1 MSQKNYTKILL
12 IFLTSFSHLKI
23 NCWWFDIL
31 PIKQIIQENPSIK
44 YTKCFDPVDFNYA
57 EFPLSLNQSWH
68 PNKGRFDETFVIT
81 IPNGTLQSKNGF
93 TVINNH
99 FIDEMIWKKFMHN
112 LQLVKQYNYKPQ
124 YFAKRVAVITQPAYG
139 NYFHW
144 LTEVLCRLALLEISG
159 EPYDYIYTPQ
169 DRAYIKGSLD
179 LWGIPQEKILTP
191 SNDDTYLQAKEI
203 IIPSLVS
210 NSSLNSIYF
219 SCYVQPHL
227 IKYVINK
234 LLAAAKE
241 FPSEHEK
248 SKRIFISRKDSPQR
262 KLLNE
267 DDVFALLKPHGF
279 VRYELEHLS
288 VTQQI
293 LLFHNAEIVISPQ
306 GTGLANCIFCT
317 PKTQIIE
324 LFQGLNDCT
333 FWYLSQELGL
343 NYTPI
348 KTIEFSPN
356 YYSGWSDNTS
366 MPLDIIQKMIGDLNI
381 D

>member
-1 MSQKNYTKILL
+1 MLQKNYAKILL
-12 IFLTSFSHLKI
+12 IFLASLSHLKI
-23 NCWWFDIL
+23 NSWWFDIL
-31 PIKQIIQENPSIK
+31 PIKQIIQEDASIQYK
-44 YTKCFDPVDFNYA
+44 KCFDPIDFNYA

-68 PNKGRFDETFVIT
+68 PNQGRFDETFVIT

-124 YFAKRVAVITQPAYG
+124 YFAKRVAVITQPAYA

-169 DRAYIKGSLD
+169 DRAYIKGTLD
-179 LWGIPQEKILTP
+179 LWEIPQEKILVP
-191 SNDDTYLQAKEI
+191 SNDGAYIQAKEV

-210 NSSLNSIYF
+210 NSSLNSVYF
-219 SCYVQPHL
+219 SCYAQPHL

-234 LLAAAKE
+234 LLTAAKQ
-241 FPSEHEK
+241 FPSEHKE
-248 SKRIFISRKDSPQR
+248 SKRIFISRKDAPQR

-267 DDVFALLKPHGF
+267 EDVFALLKPHGF

-293 LLFHNAEIVISPQ
+293 LLFHNAEIIISPQ

-317 PKTQIIE
+317 PETQIIE

-333 FWYLSQELGL
+333 FWYLSQELRL

-348 KTIEFSPN
+348 KTIEFSTN
-356 YYSGWSDNTS
+356 YFTGWSDNTS
-366 MPLDIIQKMIGDLNI
+366 MPLDIIKNMVDKLQLK
-381 D
+381 